1 MSWIFITII
10 AYFFHALNAVTDKF
24 LLSER
29 IPRPSIYAFYV
40 GIFGLGALVL
50 IPFGDFF
57 IPNNLEIIKALVSG
71 AAFTFALFLFF
82 TAMKYGEAS
91 RVSTIIGGASPIFVL
106 LLSYF
111 FLGSFLSQKE
121 FTAFLVLIL
130 GSALIAFEKLRPKSK
145 GWGSIKIIGLAI
157 LSAFIFAVSY
167 VFAKAVFN
175 ELPFINGFI
184 WTRFGSFAAAILF
197 LIPRDVRQSIFRL
210 PAMAEKSTI
219 VIFLINKLFGVL
231 GFFILYYAIFL
242 GNVSLIN
249 AMQGIE
255 YALIFIIILFLSF
268 RYPAILKEDISTK
281 IVLQKSVA
289 IILIGIGLFIL
300 V

>member
-1 MSWIFITII
+1 MNWILIAII
-10 AYFFHALNAVTDKF
+10 AYFFHALNAVIDKF
-24 LLSER
+24 LLNER

-50 IPFGDFF
+50 IPFGDFY
-57 IPNNLEIIKALVSG
+57 IPNNFQILKAFVSG

-91 RVSTIIGGASPIFVL
+91 RVSTMIGGASPIFVL
-106 LLSYF
+106 LLSYL
-111 FLGSFLSQKE
+111 FLGSLLSQKE
-121 FTAFLVLIL
+121 LTAFLILISGGALISFERPPSTSGQL
-130 GSALIAFEKLRPKSK
+130 GSA
-145 GWGSIKIIGLAI
+145 KIIGLAI
-157 LSAFIFAVSY
+157 LSSFIFAVSY

-175 ELPFINGFI
+175 ELSFINGFI

-197 LIPRDVRQSIFRL
+197 LIPHDVRQSIFKL
-210 PAMAEKSTI
+210 PAVAEKSTI
-219 VIFLINKLFGVL
+219 IIFLINKLFGVL

-255 YALIFIIILFLSF
+255 YALIFIIILFLSLK
-268 RYPAILKEDISTK
+268 YPLILKEDISTK
-281 IVLQKSVA
+281 IVLQKSAA
-289 IILIGIGLFIL
+289 IILIGFGLFLLI
-300 V
+300 